1 MTTVATEGNLPAMQ
15 TIDKLAWLCV
25 QDHRLLCAR
34 SRGKETFYIPGGKR
48 EAGET
53 DHAALQ
59 REIREELSVDL
70 VPNSLSLA
78 GVFEAQAHGR
88 PAGTTVRM
96 TCYYGDYAGTL
107 KAASEIEE
115 LAWLSHA
122 DWAKTSEVDHLIF
135 NWLQARGEL
144 R

>member
-1 MTTVATEGNLPAMQ
+1 MQ
-15 TIDKLAWLCV
+15 TIDKLAWLYT
-25 QDHRLLCAR
+25 QDRRILCAR

-53 DHAALQ
+53 DHDALQ
-59 REIREELSVDL
+59 REIREELSVEL

-78 GVFEAQAHGR
+78 GVFEAQADGR

-96 TCYYGDYAGTL
+96 TCYFGDYAGTL
-107 KAASEIEE
+107 KAASEIAEF
-115 LAWLSHA
+115 AWLAHA
-122 DWAKTSEVDHLIF
+122 DWAKTSEVDHVIF
-135 NWLQARGEL
+135 DWLKTRGEL

>member
-1 MTTVATEGNLPAMQ
+1 MP
-15 TIDKLAWLCV
+15 TIDKLAWLYM
-25 QDHRLLCAR
+25 HNGRILCAR
-34 SRGKETFYIPGGKR
+34 SRGKDTFYIPGGKR

-53 DHAALQ
+53 DLAALQ

-70 VPNSLSLA
+70 VSDTLSLA
-78 GVFEAQAHGR
+78 GVFEARAHGR
-88 PAGTTVRM
+88 PADTIVRM
-96 TCYYGDYAGTL
+96 TCYFGDYIGTL

-115 LAWLSHA
+115 LAWLAHA
-122 DWAKTSEVDHLIF
+122 DWEKTSEVDHLIF

>member
-1 MTTVATEGNLPAMQ
+1 MQ

-25 QDHRLLCAR
+25 QDGRILCAR
-34 SRGKETFYIPGGKR
+34 SRGKVILYLPGGKR

-53 DHAALQ
+53 DVVALQ
-59 REIREELSVDL
+59 REVREELSVDL

-78 GVFEAQAHGR
+78 GVFEAQAHGQ
-88 PAGTTVRM
+88 PDGTMVRM
-96 TCYYGDYAGTL
+96 TCYFGDYAGTL
-107 KAASEIEE
+107 KASSEIEE
-115 LAWLSHA
+115 IAWLAHA

-135 NWLQARGEL
+135 DWLKARGEL

>member
-1 MTTVATEGNLPAMQ
+1 MQ
-15 TIDKLAWLCV
+15 TIDKLAWLYV
-25 QDHRLLCAR
+25 QDGRILCAR
-34 SRGKETFYIPGGKR
+34 SRGQNAFYMPGGKR

-70 VPNSLSLA
+70 VPGSLSLG

-88 PAGTTVRM
+88 PAGTTVRT
-96 TCYYGDYAGTL
+96 TCYFGDYVGTL

-115 LAWLSHA
+115 LAWLAYA
-122 DWAKTSEVDHLIF
+122 DRAKTSEVGYLIF
-135 NWLQARGEL
+135 DWLKARGEL

>member
-1 MTTVATEGNLPAMQ
+1 MQ
-15 TIDKLAWLCV
+15 TIDKLAWLYV
-25 QDHRLLCAR
+25 QDGRILCAR
-34 SRGKETFYIPGGKR
+34 SRGQEAFYMPGGKR

-70 VPNSLSLA
+70 VPGSLSLA

-88 PAGTTVRM
+88 PAGTAVRT
-96 TCYYGDYAGTL
+96 TCYFGDYAGTL
-107 KAASEIEE
+107 KAASEIAE
-115 LAWLSHA
+115 LAWLAYA
-122 DWAKTSEVDHLIF
+122 DRAKTSEVGYLIF
-135 NWLQARGEL
+135 DWLKARGKL